1 MHKACAIVHG
11 TVLPRNLW
19 EETDVHFE
27 GGKKTYQQIVLFS
40 FLAHCRLLFYKSTIV
55 MIVTDCYLTDSV
67 DKIPYRFKLS

>member
-27 GGKKTYQQIVLFS
+27 GGKKNLSANCFIF
-40 FLAHCRLLFYKSTIV
+40 FLGTLLFAFLQKYY
-55 MIVTDCYLTDSV
+55 CNDSH
-67 DKIPYRFKLS
+67 